1 MTSKNVILI
10 WENIP
15 ESTEVFLLKDLTEE
29 EFDIVSKCHGM
40 IINVNNDGTFPD
52 KDLAVDKVNLY
63 LTPEKYKDSSYSDE
77 VLTEVGVTKEEVSKW
92 DKFKITHGDLI
103 PVEGY
108 DLLVV
113 SGFYM

>member
-1 MTSKNVILI
+1 MSKNVILI

-29 EFDIVSKCHGM
+29 EFDIISKCHGM
-40 IINVNNDGTFPD
+40 IINVNNDGTFPE

-63 LTPEKYKDSSYSDE
+63 LTPEDHKASSYDE
-77 VLTEVGVTKEEVSKW
+77 DYLKEIGVTKEEVAKW
-92 DKFKITHGDLI
+92 DKFKINHGVPI

-113 SGFYM
+113 SGYYM